1 MKKIILITAIS
12 ILLLGCENL
21 EEKPIEK
28 YGGGRYVITNI
39 HWFDFGRK
47 AEIQLKNKDTIFE
60 VRIIRFDAE
69 NIKVGD
75 TIK

>member
-12 ILLLGCENL
+12 ILLLGCEKL
-21 EEKPIEK
+21 KPIEK
-28 YGGGRYVITNI
+28 YGGGRYVITDI
-39 HWFDFGRK
+39 DWYDFGKRAK
-47 AEIQLKNKDTIFE
+47 IQLKNKDTIFE

>member
-12 ILLLGCENL
+12 ILLLGCEEL
-21 EEKPIEK
+21 KPIEK
-28 YGGGRYVITNI
+28 YGGGKYVITDI
-39 HWFDFGRK
+39 HWYNFGKR

-60 VRIIRFDAE
+60 VRIIKFDAMDL
-69 NIKVGD
+69 KVGD